1 MSCAAGFAPEGKHL
15 MRAPVYAAIIRAFQV
30 GR

>member
-1 MSCAAGFAPEGKHL
+1 MSCAAVLHPEGKHL
-15 MRAPVYAAIIRAFQV
+15 MRAPVDAVIIRAFQG